1 MKKIKYLG
9 VSLIIILFLV
19 IFISLPAGKVS
30 ATTYLSNLSDTM
42 STVAPSVVASHAIIF
57 KSTSGITASQTITI
71 AFSSGWV
78 TTGLTV
84 GDITMA
90 YGTTSA
96 CGSSLTMSGATGFTP
111 TNSSP
116 TITLTAGAS
125 LSSIPAGDFICI
137 NISSATTAI
146 TNPSAG
152 SYTITL
158 TTTND
163 AATTITVVIVANSV
177 VVSGTVNQSMTF
189 SLTGNSAALGQITT
203 GTAIQNCAD
212 YFDFA
217 TNASGGGSVTYTG
230 VTLTAANGTDTFAG
244 TGECA
249 TGCTSNTAHTQFAF
263 NLMHNTAPT
272 TCGTAAAATTSG
284 TPIGTVA
291 TGYNTGGTYQF
302 HTGDTIASC
311 SAPIVS
317 TRYYIAFLANISPT
331 QPAGNYSTNLTFTAS
346 ATY

>member
-152 SYTITL
+152 SYTITH

-177 VVSGTVNQSMTF
+177 VVSGTVNQSMTR
-189 SLTGNSAALGQITT
+189 GGAAW
-203 GTAIQNCAD
+203 
-212 YFDFA
+212 
-217 TNASGGGSVTYTG
+217 
-230 VTLTAANGTDTFAG
+230 
-244 TGECA
+244 
-249 TGCTSNTAHTQFAF
+249 
-263 NLMHNTAPT
+263 
-272 TCGTAAAATTSG
+272 
-284 TPIGTVA
+284 
-291 TGYNTGGTYQF
+291 
-302 HTGDTIASC
+302 
-311 SAPIVS
+311 
-317 TRYYIAFLANISPT
+317 
-331 QPAGNYSTNLTFTAS
+331 
-346 ATY
+346 